1 MPVLSDQSID
11 RRKRRSGLTQTS
23 FAAVKKRS
31 TRCKGLSDVKLT
43 RNSKLANTM
52 DFSLG
57 HCDNDVKFVAVVF
70 VYCAILPC
78 TWQLIGLRESVA
90 SDS

>member
-1 MPVLSDQSID
+1 MPVFSDQSID
-11 RRKRRSGLTQTS
+11 RRKSRSGLTQAS

-31 TRCKGLSDVKLT
+31 TRCKELSDVKLT
-43 RNSKLANTM
+43 RNSKLANTT

-57 HCDNDVKFVAVVF
+57 HCDNGIKFVAVVF

-78 TWQLIGLRESVA
+78 TRQLIGLRKNVA